1 MTRDSDGMR
10 FSTGIGLDAFAH
22 DLGGV
27 QIVYHGVNKSGSMAM
42 ANAMGEAYGWAGRG
56 DEFLCHYRIRC
67 TDQEFRARVDAM
79 NGAKAFIVDHYLFGA
94 LAPAPNR
101 IWITQLRHPLPRTLS
116 FYQWI
121 KNKHVATAGSEDG
134 FPTLRDFVI
143 ESQGK
148 RHSQIA
154 QFGTGFGPNKDLR
167 NRRVS
172 PADMFNIA
180 VDAIEGNIY
189 ALGIA
194 EYFEESIFVFAALA
208 GIESVAPWV
217 RDNRNKGRPLT
228 TEISSEEQA
237 LIEEVYEYDYKL
249 YAYALEKFRAQNSRF
264 DFGDSLQ
271 RYRDACRG
279 QYKDRIID
287 GEVQTS

>member
-1 MTRDSDGMR
+1 MQSPERTR
-10 FSTGIGLDAFAH
+10 FSTGIGPNAFPH
-22 DLGGV
+22 DLSGV

-42 ANAMGEAYGWAGRG
+42 ANAMGEAYRWAGRE
-56 DEFLCHYRIRC
+56 DEFVCHYRIRC
-67 TDQEFRARVDAM
+67 TDEEFRARVNAM
-79 NGAKAFIVDHYLFGA
+79 NGRKAFIVDHYLFGA

-101 IWITQLRHPLPRTLS
+101 IWITQLRHPLPRILS
-116 FYQWI
+116 FYQWL
-121 KNKHVATAGSEDG
+121 KNKHLEGGGTEES

-143 ESQGK
+143 DGNGK
-148 RHSQIA
+148 RYSQIA
-154 QFGTGFGPNKDLR
+154 QFGTGYGPNKDLR
-167 NRRVS
+167 NRRIA

-217 RDNRNKGRPLT
+217 RDNRNKGRPLAN
-228 TEISSEEQA
+228 EISDAEKA
-237 LIEEVYEYDYKL
+237 LIEEIYEYDYKL

-271 RYRDACRG
+271 RYRDACRN
-279 QYKDRIID
+279 QYKDRIVD
-287 GEVQTS
+287 GELQAS

>member
-1 MTRDSDGMR
+1 MTQASEGKR
-10 FSTGIGLDAFAH
+10 FSTGIGPAAFRH
-22 DLGGV
+22 DLSGV
-27 QIVYHGVNKSGSMAM
+27 QIVYHAVNKSGSMAM
-42 ANAMGEAYGWAGRG
+42 ANAMGEAYRWVGRE
-56 DEFLCHYRIRC
+56 DEFVCHYRIRC
-67 TDQEFRARVDAM
+67 TDQEFRDRVDAM
-79 NGAKAFIVDHYLFGA
+79 NGSKAFIVDHYLFGA

-101 IWITQLRHPLPRTLS
+101 IWITQLRHPLPRILS

-121 KNKHVATAGSEDG
+121 KNKHVATTGSEDG
-134 FPTLRDFVI
+134 FPALRDFVI
-143 ESQGK
+143 DSQGK

-154 QFGTGFGPNKDLR
+154 QFGTGFGPNRDLR
-167 NRRVS
+167 NRRIS

-180 VDAIEGNIY
+180 VDAIEGNVY

-228 TEISSEEQA
+228 TEISDADRA

-249 YAYALEKFRAQNSRF
+249 YAYALEKFRAQNRRF

-271 RYRDACRG
+271 RYRDACRS

-287 GEVQTS
+287 GEVQSP